1 MVTFA
6 IIVLTHRGH
15 VMHVSVNQTIFGSDN
30 GSVPSHYLN
39 QCLLIGPLVTN
50 VSEIV
55 IKIHHFS
62 LKKIRMKMSSAKWR
76 PYCHGLTW
84 CMSHTEL
91 LWLFFL
97 PHIKWQVWRRLTR
110 SPTWYWCMH
119 FNSLRPERNGRHIV
133 YDIFNCIFLGR
144 NSVLQLEFHW
154 SLFLNVQMLIC
165 VH

>member
-1 MVTFA
+1 MVSFA

-15 VMHVSVNQTIFGSDN
+15 VTHVSVNQTIFGSDN

-39 QCLLIGPLVTN
+39 QCLLIGPLITN
-50 VSEIV
+50 FSEIV

-62 LKKIRMKMSSAKWR
+62 LKKIHMKMSSAKWR

-91 LWLFFL
+91 LWLCFL

-110 SPTWYWCMH
+110 SPTWYWWH
-119 FNSLRPERNGRHIV
+119 V
-133 YDIFNCIFLGR
+133 CILTHWGR
-144 NSVLQLEFHW
+144 NEMVAILFTTFSTAFFLEEIRYY
-154 SLFLNVQMLIC
+154 N
-165 VH
+165 